1 LDSAS
6 PVVSVFYRFVISSL
20 ILFASCAAFRIP
32 LKFKKRDHLW
42 FVAQG
47 ICMFSVNY
55 ILTYIA
61 EGMVSS
67 ALVAVAFTF
76 LLYFNILGTWLLF
89 KVPLR
94 RNVII
99 GSVIGGL
106 GIGLIFLQEII
117 NFIPGSTTIWGLV
130 IATIATL
137 FASAG
142 NMISYV
148 HRGGK
153 IPVIASNTFGMFY
166 GSIFTFLVALVL
178 QVSFATQW
186 SPKYVWSLL
195 YLSVFGT
202 VIGFG
207 AYLTLVGRMGAERAS
222 YSSILFPVVALI
234 LSSVFENFHWTP
246 EVAIGVALCLLG
258 NVITLQKQKKGPL

>member
-6 PVVSVFYRFVISSL
+6 PIISVFYRFVISSL
-20 ILFASCAAFRIP
+20 ILFISCAAFRIP
-32 LKFKKRDHLW
+32 LKFKRQDHLW
-42 FVAQG
+42 FIAQG

-55 ILTYIA
+55 MLTYIA

-89 KVPLR
+89 KTPLS

-99 GSVIGGL
+99 GSAVGGL

-130 IATIATL
+130 IATVATL
-137 FASAG
+137 FASFG

-148 HRGGK
+148 HRRGK
-153 IPVIASNTFGMFY
+153 IPVIASNTFGMLY
-166 GSIFTFLVALVL
+166 GSLFTLLVAIVL
-178 QVSFATQW
+178 QVSFATHW
-186 SPKYVWSLL
+186 SPKYIWSLL
-195 YLSVFGT
+195 YLSLFGT
-202 VIGFG
+202 VFGFG
-207 AYLTLVGRMGAERAS
+207 AYLTLVGRIGAERAS

-234 LSSVFENFHWTP
+234 LSSIFENFHWTP
-246 EVAIGVALCLLG
+246 EVAIGVAFCLLG
-258 NVITLQKQKKGPL
+258 NVITLQKKRATTK